1 MLESYLNRS
10 AKPNDFFAKS
20 ENVSNTKRYVG
31 LSQGLDGKNYYT
43 KHNLSGYQSGAFF
56 DRRACF
62 LRELYFGELYQ
73 VLLGGEKAPSISVIY
88 DQNKFIPTGGEA
100 EPQLKRMSGDD
111 SLDIFDGIAIC
122 SQELKG
128 FTPLKKLDAYNYN
141 NLEDAASL
149 ILAMTFLGEKDWNT
163 YNIMFDADGNLGKVD
178 HEWSGGVIYSD
189 LTNMMSF
196 MLRQALKYHFMF
208 TNLSFEEFEKS
219 LNHLTDSI
227 TQNNLAGYTSSFLD
241 ALRGLGVDV
250 KKSQKVA
257 IKDYFYIPS
266 CSDGKNTKKVNS
278 FDTVEDFLKNV
289 EVNILRN
296 HKWLSLL
303 KFHFKKM
310 KEEMA
315 AVNFK
320 VVDNNWLVLLW
331 FKISDQKIYKEIL
344 EHNLGYGALTLAELT
359 QAIPFKHGLL
369 QVPAIKP
376 LSRQTCYA
384 PQKLFC
390 LAQTARYLCREYKN
404 RELEKKDEE
413 RIQNLILST
422 ASPLEFGI
430 RPQDYGNLNKDR
442 IENFA
447 REMLR
452 ASQEL
457 TVIERLSMLR
467 SIELCFDS
475 RIINIYSTVGKA
487 VFECGQNKNFS
498 QFELGYLAATYAF
511 KQFVPDA
518 DIPLFKMVQGSNWLK
533 GYFFNVDSQ
542 NVSNEISFGNSK

>member
-1 MLESYLNRS
+1 MLESYLNKY
-10 AKPNDFFAKS
+10 AKPHDFFSEAKAIFNPRRS
-20 ENVSNTKRYVG
+20 VVFTHG
-31 LSQGLDGKNYYT
+31 LHGKNYYT
-43 KHNLSGYQSGAFF
+43 KLNLSVYQSGVFF
-56 DRRACF
+56 DRRAYF
-62 LRELYFGELYQ
+62 LRELYFGPLYQ
-73 VLLGGEKAPSISVIY
+73 VLLSGEKAPSISVIY
-88 DQNKFIPTGGEA
+88 DQNKFIPIGGEA

-111 SLDIFDGIAIC
+111 SEDIFDGLAIC
-122 SQELKG
+122 SQELKS
-128 FTPLKKLDAYNYN
+128 FEPLKKLDAYYYSK
-141 NLEDAASL
+141 LEGAASL
-149 ILAMTFLGEKDWNT
+149 ILAMTFLGEKDWNP
-163 YNIMFDADGNLGKVD
+163 YNLMFDADGNLGKVD
-178 HEWSGGVIYSD
+178 HEWSGGVRYSD
-189 LTNMMSF
+189 LTNMISF

-208 TNLSFEEFEKS
+208 TNLNFEEFEKS
-219 LNHLTDSI
+219 LNNLTDSI

-241 ALRGLGVDV
+241 ALRGLDVDV

-257 IKDYFYIPS
+257 IEDRYYIPS
-266 CSDGKNTKKVNS
+266 CSDGKNTKKVTH
-278 FDTVEDFLKNV
+278 FDTVEAFLKNI
-289 EVNILRN
+289 ETNILRN
-296 HKWLSLL
+296 HEWLSLL

-376 LSRQTCYA
+376 LSRQTSYA

-390 LAQTARYLCREYKN
+390 LAQTARYLRREYKN
-404 RELEKKDEE
+404 RELEHEDEE
-413 RIQNLILST
+413 RIQNVILAT

-430 RPQDYGNLNKDR
+430 RPQDYGNLNQDR
-442 IENFA
+442 IESFA

-452 ASQEL
+452 ASQER
-457 TVIERLSMLR
+457 TVIERLEMLR
-467 SIELCFDS
+467 SVELCLDS
-475 RIINIYSTVGKA
+475 RIIDIYSIVGKA

-533 GYFFNVDSQ
+533 RYFFNVDSQ